1 MLDRVVKFL
10 TSLRLTVV
18 FLGLAVA
25 LVFFGTLA
33 QVDDGLYMAQ
43 ARWFRSFFVWWG
55 PQGTHWKIPIFP
67 GGYLIGSVLLVNLV
81 AAQIKRFKFTWKKFG
96 IYLLHAGVILL
107 LLGQL
112 ATDLLS
118 RESQMRFTEG
128 QKLNYSESPRK
139 PELVFLTDSTKA
151 AEDKV
156 VAIPDAILKEPGEI
170 RNENLPFT
178 VKVKAYY
185 PNSMVRMRGPV
196 VDAGKPPA
204 AANGAGADAMVFSE
218 PESKDMD
225 TPNFP
230 SAVVELAG
238 AQGSLGTW
246 LVSTSKEFSLGM
258 QEITI
263 GDKTWRM
270 GLRWERYYL
279 PYSVQLLSKSQQTYP
294 GMPDLP
300 RDFRSRVR
308 IENPSRGE
316 NREVTI
322 YMNNPLRYEGQTF
335 YQYQMGGDEFAM
347 NRDISALQVVKNP
360 SWLTPYAAC
369 VMVFVGMSYQFLLHL
384 VGFISKRRIA

>member
-43 ARWFRSFFVWWG
+43 ARWFRSFLVWWG
-55 PQGTHWKIPIFP
+55 PQGAHWKIPIFP

-81 AAQIKRFKFTWKKFG
+81 AAQTKRFKFTWKKFG

-118 RESQMRFTEG
+118 RETQMRFTKG
-128 QKLNYSESPRK
+128 QTLNYAESPRRS
-139 PELVFLTDSTKA
+139 ELVFLTDSSKA
-151 AEDKV
+151 GEDKV
-156 VAIPDAILKEPGEI
+156 VAISDAILKESGEI
-170 RNENLPFT
+170 QNENLPFT
-178 VKVKAYY
+178 LKVKAYY

-204 AANGAGADAMVFSE
+204 AANGAGADAMVL
-218 PESKDMD
+218 PKAESKDTD
-225 TPNFP
+225 VPNFP
-230 SAVVELAG
+230 SAVIELVG

-246 LVSTSKEFSLGM
+246 LVSTFNEFPLGM

-270 GLRWERYYL
+270 ALRWERFYL
-279 PYSVQLLSKSQQTYP
+279 PYSVQMLKMTHDLYP
-294 GMPDLP
+294 GTDVPK
-300 RDFRSRVR
+300 DFRSRVR
-308 IENPSRGE
+308 VENPVRGE

-335 YQYQMGGDEFAM
+335 YQYQMPQSEVPPDQDF
-347 NRDISALQVVKNP
+347 SVLQVVRNP

-369 VMVFVGMSYQFLLHL
+369 LMVFAGMSYQFLWHL